1 MESPLLVDHTKV
13 AAVSENEGTDYA
25 AHLLLRGD

>member
-1 MESPLLVDHTKV
+1 MESPLLIDHTKV
-13 AAVSENEGTDYA
+13 AAVFENEGIDFA